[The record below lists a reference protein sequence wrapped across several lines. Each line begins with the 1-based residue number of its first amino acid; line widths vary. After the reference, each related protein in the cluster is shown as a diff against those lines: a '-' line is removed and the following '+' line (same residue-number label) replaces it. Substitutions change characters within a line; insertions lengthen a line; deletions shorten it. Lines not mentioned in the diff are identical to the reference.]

1 MAVLIFLH
9 IPKTAGTTFNI
20 LLEKHYKASESFS
33 TFPTR
38 MHPSGSLRGFKELPQ
53 EKISRLNMVTGHMGF
68 GLHRRFRRPVTYVTL
83 LRDPIKR
90 VVSHYLHEMRDPTSP
105 THQIIQR
112 GHMDLKEFARYY
124 AVSEMDN
131 LQTRMI
137 AGNWERS
144 GSGPVDDAMFE
155 QAKAN
160 LRKHFSVV
168 GLSKEFDAFYL
179 LVCEEMG
186 FRPRYYVRYNQARKG
201 QKKFILDPE
210 TRDKLKEYNQFD
222 IALYQYGRE
231 LSAELIAGQGSS
243 FNRRLNGYRLMN
255 RFYQAYW
262 AGRRISVRTWLR
274 KQFG

>member
-20 LLEKHYKASESFS
+20 LLEHHYQVSESFS

-38 MHPSGSLRGFKELPQ
+38 MYPSGSLEGFKKLPQ
-53 EKISRLNMVTGHMGF
+53 EKIDRLSMVTGHMGF
-68 GLHRRFRRPVTYVTL
+68 GLHERFQWPVTYVTL

-105 THQIIQR
+105 THNIIQA

-144 GSGPVDDAMFE
+144 GSGPVDEAMLE
-155 QAKAN
+155 QAKIN

-168 GLSKEFDAFYL
+168 GLSSQFDVFYL
-179 LVCEEMG
+179 LFCEEMG
-186 FRPRYYVRYNQARKG
+186 FRPRFYVRHNQAGKSQKSFVLDGETREKLVGYNQY
-201 QKKFILDPE
+201 DM
-210 TRDKLKEYNQFD
+210 
-222 IALYQYGRE
+222 ALYQYARE
-231 LSAELIAGQGSS
+231 LSAELVAAQGSR
-243 FNRRLNGYRLMN
+243 FNRRLLRYRMIN

-262 AGRRISVRTWLR
+262 AGRRVSVRTWAR
-274 KQFG
+274 KQFA